1 MAEIKEIMDSA
12 DTYSADTSLI
22 ILEVLK
28 ESIENLYNNGFRPFM
43 QR

>member
-12 DTYSADTSLI
+12 DTSLV